1 MARLLILTVIIISR
15 RQAGDRKVATS
26 LGVTMA
32 RSPPAPAPGAPPRPL
47 SPPQSPL
54 LELRRRSRGED
65 LFDQVSE
72 EENYDDHC
80 DNHDDQVR
88 RHSRGI
94 PRTLTYCR

>member
-1 MARLLILTVIIISR
+1 M
-15 RQAGDRKVATS
+15 ATS
-26 LGVTMA
+26 LSVTMA
-32 RSPPAPAPGAPPRPL
+32 RSPPAPAPGALPRPL

-72 EENYDDHC
+72 EDDDDDD

>member
-1 MARLLILTVIIISR
+1 MARLLTVIISR
-15 RQAGDRKVATS
+15 RQAGDCKVATS
-26 LGVTMA
+26 LSVTMA

-72 EENYDDHC
+72 EENDDDG
-80 DNHDDQVR
+80 DNNDEQVR

>member
-1 MARLLILTVIIISR
+1 M
-15 RQAGDRKVATS
+15 ATS
-26 LGVTMA
+26 LSVTMA
-32 RSPPAPAPGAPPRPL
+32 RSPPAPAPSSPPRPL

-72 EENYDDHC
+72 EENDDDVDEDI
-80 DNHDDQVR
+80 DNHDEQVR

-94 PRTLTYCR
+94 PRILTYCR